1 MAVIIA
7 WMEPIITS
15 DVYIGDVS
23 DMVTEFI
30 IINLTLL
37 IY

>member
-7 WMEPIITS
+7 WMEPYNFAS

-23 DMVTEFI
+23 SMVTEFI
-30 IINLTLL
+30 IYKT
-37 IY
+37 